1 MYLTDNDRAAL
12 QETLLKAIPNRDE
25 AGLRTV
31 LTLLFALLCD
41 YRELEAARRA
51 DAQKY
56 LEQLKSIE
64 GFLRKLHEREEEPQA
79 AAPHLWQ

>member
-1 MYLTDNDRAAL
+1 MYLTDDDRAVL
-12 QETLLKAIPNRDE
+12 QETLLKAIPHMDE
-25 AGLRTV
+25 ADMRMV

-64 GFLRKLHEREEEPQA
+64 GFLRKLHEREEEPRA
-79 AAPHLWQ
+79 AAPRLWQ